1 MNFGNIKEIPY
12 GYAPNL
18 KDSIGSQ
25 KELMIKGG
33 YKGAEPNMV
42 MESKEEVINTI
53 AKKDFDKTSL
63 IQNTCVGCPPS
74 YSFRIKKGDPI
85 EVIKTTNIGT
95 TGTSVF
101 YQLRKHNGENFAKT
115 KSETSKMPIPDN
127 SNFKGWANLGSTL
140 SIMGLGEYNLPK
152 DVVEESTIME
162 KAKDIVSVNP
172 NDTPEKK
179 YNKNLIKYGLIAL
192 AGLIVYRL
200 VSKKQVQP

>member
-42 MESKEEVINTI
+42 VEIKQEVFDTI
-53 AKKDFDKTSL
+53 AKKDYDKPSM
-63 IQNTCVGCPPS
+63 IQNMCMGCPPS
-74 YSFRIKKGDPI
+74 MLFRIKKGDPI
-85 EVIKTTNIGT
+85 QVIKTNQKGT
-95 TGTSVF
+95 IQNDIF
-101 YQLRKHNGENFAKT
+101 YSLKKHNGQNYAMTTEEENK
-115 KSETSKMPIPDN
+115 
-127 SNFKGWANLGSTL
+127 L
-140 SIMGLGEYNLPK
+140 SIKRAFGFMGNFGVFSEYNLPK